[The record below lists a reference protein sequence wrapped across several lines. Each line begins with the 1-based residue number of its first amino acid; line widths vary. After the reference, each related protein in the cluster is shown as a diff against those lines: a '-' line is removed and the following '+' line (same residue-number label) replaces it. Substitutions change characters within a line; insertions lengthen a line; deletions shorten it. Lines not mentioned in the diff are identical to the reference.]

1 MFNLDYYVFNPH
13 AVPIVVIG
21 ILSLCLG
28 FLAFHANR
36 AAAAN
41 RHFLLLCLSIA
52 VWLIATAA
60 GLSSH
65 HPDLAFQWFR
75 LDNVG
80 VMYISVAFYA
90 FSVEFLELRR
100 PRSIWLGYV
109 LASLLAVTVLLSD
122 RFVTGIHEY
131 WWGYYPEWGLYTIP
145 FFLVF
150 FSYMAAAFSV
160 YFSSLRTVL
169 PPIRRNQIKFVLV
182 AFLIAYTGSV
192 DFLPV
197 FGYEIYPFGYIP
209 IFFLI
214 CVITYAILRYRLM
227 DVSIV
232 INKSLAYGLLLGIV
246 LLPTYLAVLISH
258 RATFYSIPVLL
269 AGTLVF
275 AGGLWVVL
283 KAPRSVVHRTFGLIC
298 AAVCCWLLGMFML
311 YSSEREEAAL
321 LWGKVVY
328 VGVVY
333 VPAFFYHFTLRFL
346 HLHDQYPRVWLPY
359 CLSTVFLLLLPS
371 AYLVDGQY
379 RYFWGFYPKV
389 GPLHPLFLVYF
400 AAVSGR
406 ALWFLYVAARRAKR
420 DSSVEAT
427 HLRYVFLAFA
437 LGYLAS
443 ADFIPSYGIELYP
456 TGYVFA
462 CLWVA
467 IVSYA
472 VLKHQLM
479 DFAPSDSV
487 TRAIPYRQLLT
498 LIPVYLIVL
507 ALLWIFTG
515 TPYYTL
521 AGILVATFAVFANV
535 LASVQR
541 RMERAVEKAL
551 FTRRY
556 DAYETLT
563 EFSKAMVTILDLKTL
578 NEEILQTLANVMG
591 IQTASLFLLT
601 KEKESY
607 ELKATCGFDQGRPSL
622 VSLKADHP
630 LPRHLQL
637 ARQPILREELT
648 QGFADP
654 TSNPVELALVTD
666 SLAQLDSEVCLPL
679 LNKERLIGF
688 LNLGHKTRF
697 EMYSQDDLNLLST
710 LAYNAAIALDN
721 ALLYE
726 DLRRQKAI
734 MQRTDRLRSLET
746 IAGGFAHEIRNPLT
760 SIKTFVQL
768 APDRR
773 DDPEFMGHFSGVVA
787 EDVERIERLIQEI
800 LDYARYM
807 EPKFA
812 VQDLNE
818 IVASCLYF
826 IEVKAAT
833 KDILIQRDLA
843 GDLPPVRLDRQ
854 QVKQV
859 LLNLFLNAM
868 DAMSERGGRLTVR
881 THRLTKANGDGWV
894 QIEVADTGSGITPE
908 NLEHIFDPFYTTKHA
923 SGEREGTGL
932 GLTIVHQIV
941 QEHRGYIEVE
951 SEVGRGTTFFVN
963 LPVNPLQTPVHT
975 GPPAT
980 REAHEKTGS
989 RD

>member
-1 MFNLDYYVFNPH
+1 MTFYPLAPLASAIIF
-13 AVPIVVIG
+13 
-21 ILSLCLG
+21 ILSGLFVFLRNRSAKLNKLFFLLTIATFSWQFSWFFLFSATDPTVALYLTKLG
-28 FLAFHANR
+28 YSGIIFIPLVYYHFIVAFLQHKEAERRMGWLYAIGVCFAISVITTPLLIDGVHTYYFGFYPKAGYFHPCYLAFL
-36 AAAAN
+36 
-41 RHFLLLCLSIA
+41 FLLA
-52 VWLIATAA
+52 VHATYLLLTFKPETVSNLWLVQKR
-60 GLSSH
+60 
-65 HPDLAFQWFR
+65 F
-75 LDNVG
+75 
-80 VMYISVAFYA
+80 
-90 FSVEFLELRR
+90 
-100 PRSIWLGYV
+100 V
-109 LASLLAVTVLLSD
+109 LASM
-122 RFVTGIHEY
+122 IIY
-131 WWGYYPEWGLYTIP
+131 
-145 FFLVF
+145 
-150 FSYMAAAFSV
+150 AF
-160 YFSSLRTVL
+160 
-169 PPIRRNQIKFVLV
+169 
-182 AFLIAYTGSV
+182 ASV
-192 DFLPV
+192 DFLANYGHEFYPPGFV
-197 FGYEIYPFGYIP
+197 FILVS
-209 IFFLI
+209 LI
-214 CVITYAILRYRLM
+214 IIDYSIIRYRFL
-227 DVSIV
+227 DISVV
-232 INKSLAYGLLLGIV
+232 INKSLVYGSLLFVILA
-246 LLPTYLAVLISH
+246 PTYLAIFITH
-258 RATFYSIPVLL
+258 RATLYSIPVLL

-275 AGGLWVVL
+275 ACGLWVIL
-283 KAPRSVVHRTFGLIC
+283 KDPRSIVHRTFGLIC
-298 AAVCCWLLGMFML
+298 AGVCCWLLGMFML
-311 YSSEREEAAL
+311 YSSDREDAAL
-321 LWGKVVY
+321 FWGKVVY
-328 VGVVY
+328 AGVVY
-333 VPAFFYHFTLRFL
+333 IPAFFFHFTVRFL
-346 HLHDQYPRVWLPY
+346 HLRDQYPRVWLPY
-359 CLSTVFLLLLPS
+359 CLSTVFLLLLPT

-379 RYFWGFYPKV
+379 RYFWGLYPKV
-389 GPLHPLFLVYF
+389 GAIHPLFLTYF

-406 ALWFLYVAARRAKR
+406 ALWLLYVAARRAKR

-443 ADFIPSYGIELYP
+443 ADFIPSYGVELYP

-467 IVSYA
+467 LVSYA
-472 VLKHQLM
+472 VLKHRLM
-479 DFAPSDSV
+479 DLAPSDSA
-487 TRAIPYRQLLT
+487 TQAIPYRQLLA
-498 LIPVYLIVL
+498 LVPVYLVVL

-535 LASVQR
+535 LASVQM

-551 FTRRY
+551 FTKRY

-578 NEEILQTLANVMG
+578 NDEILQTLANVMG

-607 ELKATCGFDQGRPSL
+607 ELKATCGFDQGRPGL
-622 VSLKADHP
+622 VSLKADHS

-637 ARQPILREELT
+637 ARQPILREELA

-654 TSNPVELALVTD
+654 TSDPVELALVTD
-666 SLAQLDSEVCLPL
+666 TLAQLDSEVCLPL

-688 LNLGHKTRF
+688 LNLGPKARF

-768 APDRR
+768 APERR
-773 DDPEFMGHFSGVVA
+773 NDPEFMGHFSGVVA

-807 EPKFA
+807 DPKFA
-812 VQDLNE
+812 RQDLNE

-826 IEVKAAT
+826 VEVKAAT
-833 KDILIQRDLA
+833 KDILIQRGLA
-843 GDLPPVRLDRQ
+843 GDLPPVLLDRQ
-854 QVKQV
+854 QIKQV

-941 QEHRGYIEVE
+941 REHRGYIEVE

-963 LPVNPLQTPVHT
+963 LPANPLQT
-975 GPPAT
+975 GPPT
-980 REAHEKTGS
+980 EREAHEKTGS